1 MIIGNTSLNLGNQ
14 NSEITMKTIN
24 KTFLVK
30 LINLIKV
37 NGCSAAAINT
47 GLDQLLTKASKLNKI
62 GWYMAADKL
71 RRWINAPL
79 ESDFTPF
86 KPWAIGNSKLA
97 FLSWSTLPGVNCP
110 GAGDCWLDGTGFCY
124 SPKAWRYPAA
134 FARQLQNTILESG
147 PFGRAVIL
155 QHLDRQLER
164 PKFKSMEKVT
174 LRLYVDGDFSSL
186 DLLKFWMDAIKARPK
201 LEVYGYSKSL
211 HLFKEL
217 SETGYDFPSNYTLN
231 GSSGSIY
238 ENSPTAAAVA
248 QLSIF
253 RGDFVAV
260 PVKKSTLKAWRAG
273 AMDKIQ
279 TREIRSQF
287 NEKVFICPG
296 KCGTCTKQGHACGN
310 KDTFQNVK
318 IVIPAH

>member
-1 MIIGNTSLNLGNQ
+1 MN
-14 NSEITMKTIN
+14 TIN
-24 KTFLVK
+24 KSFLVG
-30 LINLIKV
+30 LINSIKV
-37 NGCSAAAINT
+37 NGYTTKAINT
-47 GLDQLLTKASKLNKI
+47 GLNKLLKQSSKLNKL
-62 GWYMAADKL
+62 GWYLAADKL
-71 RRWINAPL
+71 RRWINAPI

-86 KPWAIGNSKLA
+86 KPWAIGNSKLP

-110 GAGDCWLDGTGFCY
+110 GAGDCWLGGTGFCY

-155 QHLDRQLER
+155 QHLDKQLAR
-164 PKFKSMEKVT
+164 PKFKNMERVT

-186 DLLKFWMDAIKARPK
+186 EILKFWMDAIKARPK

-217 SETGYDFPSNYTLN
+217 SETGYEFPSNYTLN

-248 QLSIF
+248 KLPIF
-253 RGDFVAV
+253 RGEFIAV
-260 PVKKSTLKAWRAG
+260 PVKKSTLKAWRKG
-273 AMDKIQ
+273 TIDKVQ
-279 TREIRSQF
+279 SKEIRSQF

-296 KCGTCTKQGHACGN
+296 KCGECTTQGHACGN
-310 KDTFQNVK
+310 KETFNGVK

>member
-1 MIIGNTSLNLGNQ
+1 MN
-14 NSEITMKTIN
+14 TIN
-24 KTFLVK
+24 KTFLVR
-30 LINLIKV
+30 LINSMKV
-37 NGCSAAAINT
+37 NGYSAAGINA
-47 GLDQLLTKASKLNKI
+47 GLNKLSKKASEFNKL
-62 GWYMAADKL
+62 GWYLAADKL

-79 ESDFTPF
+79 KSDHTPF
-86 KPWAIGNSKLA
+86 KPWAIGNSKLP

-110 GAGDCWLDGTGFCY
+110 GAGSCWLGGSGFCY
-124 SPKAWRYPAA
+124 SIKAWRYPSA

-147 PFGRAVIL
+147 HFGRAVIL
-155 QHLDRQLER
+155 QHLDKQLAK
-164 PKFKSMEKVT
+164 PKFKRMERVT
-174 LRLYVDGDFSSL
+174 LRLFVDGDFSSL
-186 DLLKFWMDAIKARPK
+186 EILKFWMDAIKARPK

-217 SETGYDFPSNYTLN
+217 SETGFEFPSNYTLN
-231 GSSGSIY
+231 GSGGSIY

-260 PVKKSTLKAWRAG
+260 PVKKDTLKAWRAG
-273 AMDKIQ
+273 ALDRDQ
-279 TREIRSQF
+279 AHEIRSQF
-287 NEKVFICPG
+287 DEKVFICPG

-310 KDTFQNVK
+310 KDTFQGVK

>member
-1 MIIGNTSLNLGNQ
+1 MN
-14 NSEITMKTIN
+14 TIN
-24 KTFLVK
+24 KSFLVK
-30 LINLIKV
+30 LINSMKV
-37 NGCSAAAINT
+37 NGYSAA
-47 GLDQLLTKASKLNKI
+47 GLNAGLNKLSKKASVLNKL
-62 GWYMAADKL
+62 GWYLAADKL
-71 RRWINAPL
+71 RRWINAPI

-86 KPWAIGNSKLA
+86 KPWAIGNSKLP

-110 GAGDCWLDGTGFCY
+110 GAGSCWLGGNGFCY
-124 SPKAWRYPAA
+124 SIKAWRYPNA

-155 QHLDRQLER
+155 QHLDRQLKR
-164 PKFKSMEKVT
+164 PKFKNMDKVT

-186 DLLKFWMDAIKARPK
+186 EILKFWMDAIKARPK

-217 SETGYDFPSNYTLN
+217 SETGYEFPSNYTLN
-231 GSSGSIY
+231 GSGGSIY

-248 QLSIF
+248 KLSIF
-253 RGDFVAV
+253 RGDFIAV
-260 PVKKSTLKAWRAG
+260 PVQKSTLKAWRAG
-273 AMDKIQ
+273 ALDKVQ
-279 TREIRSQF
+279 SKEIRSQF

-310 KDTFQNVK
+310 KDTFQDVK